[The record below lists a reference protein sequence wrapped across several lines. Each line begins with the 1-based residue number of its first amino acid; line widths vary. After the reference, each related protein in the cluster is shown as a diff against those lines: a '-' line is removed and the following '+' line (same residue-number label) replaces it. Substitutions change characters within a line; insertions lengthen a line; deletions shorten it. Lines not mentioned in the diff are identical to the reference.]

1 MERERVACFPGA
13 TGRIPNF
20 ASAPAAAARLASLPE
35 WRAAQAAAG
44 VQGQGHRAGGWDHR
58 LAGPEHDDR
67 HDAGAGDDEQPA
79 GGLLGCCAESTG
91 HHDAEHNRRS
101 DDGEADQQRH
111 LVEVL
116 GAESPFAGGP
126 SLEDRAGPG

>member
-13 TGRIPNF
+13 SGRIPNF

-35 WRAAQAAAG
+35 WRAAQA
-44 VQGQGHRAGGWDHR
+44 
-58 LAGPEHDDR
+58 
-67 HDAGAGDDEQPA
+67 PA